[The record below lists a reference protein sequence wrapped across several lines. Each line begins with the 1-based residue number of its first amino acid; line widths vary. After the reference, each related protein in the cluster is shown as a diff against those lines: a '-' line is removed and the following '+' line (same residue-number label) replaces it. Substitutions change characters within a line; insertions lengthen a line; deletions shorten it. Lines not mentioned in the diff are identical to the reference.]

1 VASLRNTTNP
11 DVEAVVLDAA
21 REHLLAVGW
30 RRATLTDIARTA
42 GVSRMTIYRRWPDMH
57 SLVGDLMAREWV
69 RVGEA
74 AGVSAE
80 GGSEGS
86 VAERIG
92 RAMVAAARGLR
103 SNDVFRRIMEVDP
116 EVLLTYLVDRKGR
129 SQERLLD
136 LLEPVLAAGQREG
149 SVRAGIPPRRLAAT
163 ILLATHGFAISAG
176 TMADVASEDELAED
190 LRSLLTGYLTP

>member
-1 VASLRNTTNP
+1 MASLRNTTDP
-11 DVEAVVLDAA
+11 DPETVVLDAA

-30 RRATLTDIARTA
+30 KRATLTDIARTA
-42 GVSRMTIYRRWPDMH
+42 GVSRMTIYRRWPDMR

-69 RVGEA
+69 RVGEE
-74 AGVSAE
+74 AGVRAE
-80 GGSEGS
+80 GEGS

-92 RAMVAAARGLR
+92 RAMVAAAQGLR

-136 LLEPVLAAGQREG
+136 LLEPALAAGQRDG
-149 SVRAGIPPRRLAAT
+149 TVRAGIPPRRLAASL
-163 ILLATHGFAISAG
+163 LLATHGFAISAG
-176 TMADVASEDELAED
+176 TMADVATEAELAED
-190 LRSLLTGYLTP
+190 LRSLLTGYLAP

>member
-1 VASLRNTTNP
+1 VASLRNTTSP
-11 DVEAVVLDAA
+11 DPEAFVLDAA

-42 GVSRMTIYRRWPDMH
+42 GVSRMTIYRRWPDMR

-69 RVGEA
+69 RVGEQ
-74 AGVSAE
+74 AGVLAE
-80 GGSEGS
+80 GEGS

-92 RAMVAAARGLR
+92 RSMVAAAQGLR

-136 LLEPVLAAGQREG
+136 LLEPALAAGQRQG
-149 SVRAGIPPRRLAAT
+149 SVRAGIPPRRLAASL
-163 ILLATHGFAISAG
+163 LLATHGFAISAG
-176 TMADVASEDELAED
+176 TMADVATEDELAED
-190 LRSLLTGYLTP
+190 LRSLLTGYLAP

>member
-1 VASLRNTTNP
+1 MASLRNTTNP
-11 DVEAVVLDAA
+11 DPETFVLDAA

-42 GVSRMTIYRRWPDMH
+42 GVSRMTIYRRWPDMR

-69 RVGEA
+69 RVGEQ
-74 AGVSAE
+74 AGVLAE
-80 GGSEGS
+80 GEGS

-92 RAMVAAARGLR
+92 RSMVAAAQGLR

-136 LLEPVLAAGQREG
+136 LLEPALAAGQREG
-149 SVRAGIPPRRLAAT
+149 SVRAGIPPRRLAASL
-163 ILLATHGFAISAG
+163 LLATHGFAISAG
-176 TMADVASEDELAED
+176 TMADVATEDELAED
-190 LRSLLTGYLTP
+190 LRSLLTGYLAP

>member
-1 VASLRNTTNP
+1 MASLRNTTTVNP
-11 DVEAVVLDAA
+11 NPETVVLDAT

-42 GVSRMTIYRRWPDMH
+42 RVSRMTIYRRWPDMR

-69 RVGEA
+69 RVGEE
-74 AGVSAE
+74 AGVLAE
-80 GGSEGS
+80 GEGS

-92 RAMVAAARGLR
+92 RAMVAAAQGLR

-116 EVLLTYLVDRKGR
+116 EVLLTYLIDRKGR

-136 LLEPVLAAGQREG
+136 LLELALAAGQRDG
-149 SVRAGIPPRRLAAT
+149 SVRAGTPPRRLAASL
-163 ILLATHGFAISAG
+163 LLATHGFAISAG
-176 TMADVASEDELAED
+176 TMADVATEDELAED
-190 LRSLLTGYLTP
+190 LRSLLTGYLVP